1 MWWGSPLPRSCSP
14 RSVELLPLG
23 RPPPGFREALPVSL
37 RLLVVEGGSS
47 GRYTGGGMERVSLTP
62 PGEKRERGAKARL
75 YVRWMPHLGAEAV
88 ALYELLRLLPDVGE
102 DAVELTEL
110 AELLRSTPESVE
122 TSLRVLVE
130 HGFALERGGWFE
142 VLEHPPVACGTR
154 RNVASGEEP
163 VGEDGAVQEGPVV
176 RDIQVM
182 RAEPEG
188 VSPDDYFRYMGTLP
202 APHILEFLNG
212 YTERD
217 GVETAAVIEA
227 LKIASERDA
236 RRVGYV
242 RSILERWVERGV
254 KTVADVERFE
264 QDRKLRLVAES
275 GAVRGGALKLR
286 GEVSDGAD
294 RGSAARR
301 REGYEWLFG
310 E

>member
-1 MWWGSPLPRSCSP
+1 
-14 RSVELLPLG
+14 
-23 RPPPGFREALPVSL
+23 
-37 RLLVVEGGSS
+37 
-47 GRYTGGGMERVSLTP
+47 MERVRLTP
-62 PGEKRERGAKARL
+62 PGEKRQRGAKARL

-102 DAVELTEL
+102 DAVEVTEL
-110 AELLRSTPESVE
+110 AELLRSSPESVE
-122 TSLRVLVE
+122 TSLKVLVE
-130 HGFALERGGWFE
+130 YGFAVEHEGWFE
-142 VLEHPPVACGTR
+142 VMEHPPVERGSRGILADAVPAGG
-154 RNVASGEEP
+154 VEE
-163 VGEDGAVQEGPVV
+163 DRKGPVV
-176 RDIQVM
+176 REIEVL

-254 KTVADVERFE
+254 KTVGDVERFE

-275 GAVRGGALKLR
+275 GAVKGGALKLR
-286 GEVSDGAD
+286 GGVSDGTD